1 MKLEEFNSE
10 REAREYLGYRGWVQQ
25 PGTQVYTNDDLA
37 GERRVIIRADE
48 RISHSTFE
56 HSISSKWELHSI

>member
-25 PGTQVYTNDDLA
+25 PGTQVYTNADLS
-37 GERRVIIRADE
+37 GHRRVIVRCDE

-56 HSISSKWELHSI
+56 HSISSKWELHSL